1 MPALRNAILGLLVGL
16 AGGGLFWLIGTPL
29 PWTLGALFATAAVS
43 ISGRRWYLPNVAA
56 NVARPFVGILAGS
69 AFTYTVV
76 QSIPGWW
83 DVIVVLILYS
93 LLMTILGWWFLR
105 RFWGYDSVTAFFS
118 SAPGGL
124 GEFALLGASLGADV
138 RRLVLLHA
146 ARIVTVVF
154 TIPFAVQYFLH
165 PEIDLTRAVAVS
177 HGPAGTWIDYAILIA
192 CGAVGF
198 VIGCPFRKIGG
209 IMIVPMLLSAA
220 VHATGLTEVSPP
232 SWLIAL
238 AQVVIGSIAGS
249 RFAGIG
255 WRELHTTVAQ
265 GVLWAVV
272 LIATAMLAAWAC
284 TLFSDATLAGLVL
297 AFAPGGLVE
306 ITIVAY
312 AIGFEVAFIV
322 TLQLVRIVAVL
333 LMSPVIFRFIGD
345 RDERPPQ
352 A

>member
-1 MPALRNAILGLLVGL
+1 LSELRNAIFGLLVGL

-29 PWTLGALFATAAVS
+29 PWTLGALFATAAVA
-43 ISGRRWYLPNVAA
+43 ISGRSWCMPNIAA

-76 QSIPGWW
+76 QAIPGWW
-83 DVIVVLILYS
+83 DVIAVLIVYS
-93 LLMTILGWWFLR
+93 LLVTIVGWWVLR

-118 SAPGGL
+118 AAPGGL

-165 PEIDLTRAVAVS
+165 PEIDLTRATAVA
-177 HGPAGTWIDYAILIA
+177 HGPAGTWIDYAILIG
-192 CGAVGF
+192 CGVVGF
-198 VIGCPFRKIGG
+198 FIGRPFKKIGG

-220 VHATGLTEVSPP
+220 VHATGMTEVSPP
-232 SWLIAL
+232 SWVIAL
-238 AQVVIGSIAGS
+238 AQIVIGSIAGS

-255 WRELHTTVAQ
+255 WRELHTTVAH
-265 GVLWAVV
+265 GVIWAIV
-272 LIATAMLAAWAC
+272 LIVTAMLAAWAC

-312 AIGFEVAFIV
+312 AIGFEVAFVV
-322 TLQLVRIVAVL
+322 TCQLVRIVAVL
-333 LMSPVIFRFIGD
+333 LMSPAIFRFID

-352 A
+352 V